1 MTLHTIRI
9 WDLPTRLFHW
19 ALALCVIGLLLT
31 GTLGGAWM
39 DWHLPLGYSVL
50 ALLAF
55 RLLWGVL
62 GGHWSRF
69 KSFLYSPASL
79 LAYLR
84 GRSRSEHRAGHTPL
98 GALSVFALL
107 LVLASQVLSGLMS
120 DDEIATFGPLVRFV
134 PSDTVSA
141 ATAFHKDIGQYLVMG
156 LVVLHLLAIA
166 WYALV
171 KRQSLIKPMLSGDKH
186 LPEPVPASRDGL
198 PHRALAAALLAACA
212 AGVAWLVQAGF
223 AA

>member
-1 MTLHTIRI
+1 MHTIRI

-19 ALALCVIGLLLT
+19 ALALGVIGLLLT

-39 DWHLPLGYSVL
+39 DWHLPLGYAVL
-50 ALLAF
+50 VLLGF
-55 RLLWGVL
+55 RLLWGLV

-69 KSFLYSPASL
+69 KSFVYSPASL
-79 LAYLR
+79 LSHLR
-84 GRSRSEHRAGHTPL
+84 GRSRTEHRAGHTPL

-107 LVLASQVLSGLMS
+107 LVLSSQVLSGLMS

-134 PSDTVSA
+134 SGDAVST
-141 ATAFHKDIGQYLVMG
+141 ATSFHKDIGQYLVMG
-156 LVVLHLLAIA
+156 LVALHLLAIA

-171 KRQSLIKPMLSGDKH
+171 KRQSLIKPMLLGDKQ

-198 PHRALAAALLAACA
+198 PHRLLAAVLLAICA
-212 AGVAWLVQAGF
+212 AGVAWLVQAGY
-223 AA
+223 AS

>member
-1 MTLHTIRI
+1 MTLHTVRI

-19 ALALCVIGLLLT
+19 ALALAVSGLLIT
-31 GTLGGAWM
+31 GSVGGAWM
-39 DWHLPLGYSVL
+39 NWHLPLGYAVL

-55 RLLWGVL
+55 RLVWGVL

-69 KSFLYSPASL
+69 TSFLYGPSAL
-79 LAYLR
+79 LDHLR
-84 GRSRSEHRAGHTPL
+84 GRAHAQHRAGHTPL

-107 LVLASQVLSGLMS
+107 LALAAQVASGLMS

-134 PSDTVSA
+134 SGDTV
-141 ATAFHKDIGQYLVMG
+141 ATATGFHKDIGQYLVMG
-156 LVVLHLLAIA
+156 LVALHLLAIA

-171 KRQSLIKPMLSGDKH
+171 KRQSLIRPMVLGDKH
-186 LPEPVPASRDGL
+186 LPQPVPASRDGL
-198 PHRALAAALLAACA
+198 APRLLAAVLLGACA
-212 AGVAWLVQAGF
+212 AGVSWLVRIGY